1 MSVRKSKPI
10 DPVLLA
16 QLRRIAAQVGEERL
30 VQELGLSPMTV
41 ARALGGLGVQIGTAA
56 AVSLYVSRQS
66 AA

>member
-10 DPVLLA
+10 DPTLLA
-16 QLRRIAAQVGEERL
+16 ELRRIATRVGEAKL

-56 AVSLYVSRQS
+56 AVSLYVSRKT